1 MTDYGRFRMRTTI
14 ALALCFIACGV
25 APLVAGEPDDAG
37 AALIQEFG
45 LRESA
50 QPVSAR
56 PNWRKPRRIVVD
68 AGVPGLLAGL
78 EGSAAG
84 VQFVGA
90 NTPAEMAAAAKGAD
104 AVIGRTA
111 FVCNADV
118 LAPANGVRWAQTVY
132 SGVEL
137 CLPQRAR
144 FERDVLLTNMR
155 AVGSPPIAEHTLAL
169 MFGLARG
176 LHVAVANQARGA
188 WREDES
194 DSRAIT
200 LRGKTVLIVGLG
212 GIGTEVARRAHALGM
227 RVIGTRASDRPT
239 PDFVRRVGKPEDLAA
254 MLPEADVVVMAA
266 PLTPATRG
274 LFDAAMFARM
284 KHSAF
289 FINVARGGAVV
300 TADLIAALQARTI
313 AGAGLDVTD
322 PEPLPPDHPLWKAP
336 NVIITP
342 HVAGSTDIGIE
353 AQMRL
358 LRENVRRYAVGEKML
373 SVVDIDRA
381 Y

>member
-1 MTDYGRFRMRTTI
+1 MSHYGRFHMKPATL
-14 ALALCFIACGV
+14 AALCLC
-25 APLVAGEPDDAG
+25 AGG
-37 AALIQEFG
+37 AALLQAREPASDAAALIAEFG
-45 LRESA
+45 LRESE

-56 PNWRKPRRIVVD
+56 PNWRKPQRIVVD

-84 VQFVGA
+84 VQFIPA
-90 NTPAEMAAAAKGAD
+90 NTPQEMAAAARGAD
-104 AVIGRTA
+104 AVIGRTG
-111 FVCNADV
+111 FVCHPEV
-118 LAPANGVRWAQTVY
+118 LAPGNGLRWAQTVY
-132 SGVEL
+132 SGVEI

-169 MFGLARG
+169 MLGLARG

-188 WREDES
+188 WREEES

-212 GIGTEVARRAHALGM
+212 GIGTEVAKRADALGM
-227 RVIGTRASDRPT
+227 RVIGTRASARPT
-239 PDFVRRVGKPEDLAA
+239 PDYVRRVGKPEELAA

-274 LFDAAMFARM
+274 LFNAAMFARM
-284 KHSAF
+284 KRSAL
-289 FINVARGGAVV
+289 FINVARGGVVV
-300 TADLIAALQARTI
+300 TPDLIAALQARTI

-358 LRENVRRYAVGEKML
+358 LRENVRRYAAGEKML